1 LANVSFATVKLGS
14 TYDWSKPVTNTDIIR
29 TFNVTSK
36 TSPIGM
42 FKASYQSESGKSS
55 TGFDISASMYFL
67 RVGFQKWDGYA
78 IYNDPEVLFLL
89 SKGILPPP
97 SESFAPWAGS
107 PWMFILL
114 AAVAGTVV
122 VLIVFRKRVKSG
134 LSRLRTRV
142 KSPKQKEAKTHLR
155 KPGSTHDAWL
165 SEAPAS

>member
-1 LANVSFATVKLGS
+1 
-14 TYDWSKPVTNTDIIR
+14 
-29 TFNVTSK
+29 
-36 TSPIGM
+36 M

-67 RVGFQKWDGYA
+67 TVGFQKWDGYA

-97 SESFAPWAGS
+97 SESFAPWTES
-107 PWMFILL
+107 PLMFILL

-122 VLIVFRKRVKSG
+122 VLVVFRKKVKSG
-134 LSRLRTRV
+134 LSKLRTKI
-142 KSPKQKEAKTHLR
+142 KSPKQKEAKTLAR
-155 KPGSTHDAWL
+155 KPAPTRDAWL